1 MPIIIMTVVW
11 LLLLGSQFYYFPIG
25 FRFSLLSYKNKGKD
39 PFLAGKKRKRIE
51 RRLTNKVLSLHQG
64 QSSGDSTGL

>member
-39 PFLAGKKRKRIE
+39 PFLAGKKEKKRE
-51 RRLTNKVLSLHQG
+51 KTYQ
-64 QSSGDSTGL
+64 